1 MAGEH
6 RAVCGHLFLGDYQ
19 PQRKRCLGWSSPV
32 EGLGQRVRCRQ
43 NGPRGLSPL
52 RDLVLLLSR
61 TQPGPKVP
69 DSRPLSLPKCD
80 PARLG
85 PSSHVLAPSHGVGG
99 ALSGGL
105 LYGAALGG
113 VSSPAASDLRQCS
126 HVSRLTG
133 FNLGLVYIWVRGKAE
148 FGLGTRVGGVS

>member
-1 MAGEH
+1 M
-6 RAVCGHLFLGDYQ
+6 
-19 PQRKRCLGWSSPV
+19 